1 MTEMSMALEQ
11 LLEKRAVSADF
22 LRETLAF
29 ILEQLMEHEVAGR
42 CGAERHV
49 RSEERVNQRNGYR
62 ERPLETRLGR
72 VDLKVPKLRQGSYFP
87 GFLEPRRMSEQALT
101 AVVQEAYVQGISTRK
116 VDELVQAMGM
126 TGISKS
132 QVSRLCEAIDERVQ
146 AFLERRL
153 EGRWPYVW
161 LDATYIKS
169 REHGPVA
176 SQAVVVATAVNAEGY
191 REVLGLSVG
200 PAESEGFW
208 AAFLRSLLARG
219 LKGTRLVV
227 SDAHEGLKK
236 AIASVLTGAGWQRCR
251 VHFMRNVL
259 SQVPRAHQPAISAAV
274 RTAFAQPD
282 QAAAKRQWRQVADSL
297 RERFPKAAT
306 CMDSAEEDVLAFMA
320 FPKDHWPKLASTNCL
335 ERLNKEIKRRSN
347 VVGIFPNNA
356 AVTRLVGAV
365 LMEQN
370 DEWQVSRRYLSLES
384 LAPLL
389 KTETET
395 GKLIYEDAA

>member
-1 MTEMSMALEQ
+1 MTEMSMALER
-11 LLEKRAVSADF
+11 LLEKREVSADF

-29 ILEQLMEHEVAGR
+29 MLEQLMEHEVAGR
-42 CGAERHV
+42 CGAERHA
-49 RSEERVNQRNGYR
+49 RSEERVTQRNGYR

-72 VDLKVPKLRQGSYFP
+72 VELKVPKLRQGSYFP
-87 GFLEPRRMSEQALT
+87 SFLEPRRMSEQALT

-176 SQAVVVATAVNAEGY
+176 SQAVVVATAVNEEGY

-200 PAESEGFW
+200 PAESQGFW
-208 AAFLRSLLARG
+208 TAFLRSLLARG

-236 AIASVLTGAGWQRCR
+236 AIATVLTGAGWQRCR

-259 SQVPRAHQPAISAAV
+259 SQAPRAHQPAISAAV

-306 CMDSAEEDVLAFMA
+306 CMDAAEEDVLAFMA
-320 FPKDHWPKLASTNCL
+320 FPKDHWPKVASTNCL
-335 ERLNKEIKRRSN
+335 ERQNKEIKRRSN

-370 DEWQVSRRYLSLES
+370 DEWQVSRRYMSLES
-384 LAPLL
+384 LTPLL
-389 KTETET
+389 QVETEIE
-395 GKLIYEDAA
+395 KLTHDQAA

>member
-1 MTEMSMALEQ
+1 MTEMSMALNE
-11 LLEKRAVSADF
+11 LLEKREVAPDF

-29 ILEQLMEHEVAGR
+29 MLEQLMEHEVAGLV
-42 CGAERHV
+42 GAERHA
-49 RSEERVNQRNGYR
+49 RSAARVNQRNGYR
-62 ERPLETRLGR
+62 ERPLETRLGT
-72 VDLKVPKLRQGSYFP
+72 VELKVPKLRQGSYFP

-146 AFLERRL
+146 AFLARPL

-176 SQAVVVATAVNAEGY
+176 SQACVVATAVNQEGY

-200 PAESEGFW
+200 PAESESFW
-208 AAFLRSLLARG
+208 KAFLRSLVARG
-219 LKGTRLVV
+219 LKGTKLVV

-236 AIASVLTGAGWQRCR
+236 AIAAVLTGAGWQRCR

-259 SQVPRAHQPAISAAV
+259 AQVPKAHQPAISAAV
-274 RTAFAQPD
+274 RTAFAQSD
-282 QAAAKRQWRQVADSL
+282 QQSAARQWRQVADSL
-297 RERFPKAAT
+297 RERFPKAAE
-306 CMDSAEEDVLAFMA
+306 CLDSAEQDVLAFMA

-335 ERLNKEIKRRSN
+335 ERLNKEIKRRAN

-356 AVTRLVGAV
+356 AVIRLVGAV
-365 LMEQN
+365 LLEQN

-384 LAPLL
+384 LAPVL
-389 KTETET
+389 KTENEAE
-395 GKLIYEDAA
+395 KLTYDNAA